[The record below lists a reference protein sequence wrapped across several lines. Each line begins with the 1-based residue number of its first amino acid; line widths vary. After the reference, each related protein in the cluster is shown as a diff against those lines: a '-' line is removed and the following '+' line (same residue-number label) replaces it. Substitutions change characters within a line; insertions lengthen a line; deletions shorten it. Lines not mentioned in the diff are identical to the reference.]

1 MSLFRRALTTAAFAA
16 GFALLAPVPAAF
28 AQLAA
33 PLANNLNC
41 SDFKYQEDAQAIY
54 DANPADPNHLDGDDK
69 DGIVCESLPHRGA
82 STTPTTS
89 KPAPATTTAA
99 AAVPAKKPSTG
110 HQVKVKPVGG
120 VATGGGEPD
129 ADPNPLLLVLG
140 ALTGASASG
149 GMVLYLRRRTS

>member
-1 MSLFRRALTTAAFAA
+1 MATFAA

-28 AQLAA
+28 AQLAT

-41 SDFKYQEDAQAIY
+41 PDFKYQEDAQAVL
-54 DANPADPNHLDGDDK
+54 DADPTDPNKLDQDH
-69 DGIVCESLPHRGA
+69 DGIACESLPHRGGPA
-82 STTPTTS
+82 STPASTS
-89 KPAPATTTAA
+89 KPAPATTTTSAA
-99 AAVPAKKPSTG
+99 AAPAKKPSTG

-129 ADPNPLLLVLG
+129 PEPNPLLLVLG

>member
-1 MSLFRRALTTAAFAA
+1 MFRRALTMATFAA
-16 GFALLAPVPAAF
+16 GFAFLAPVPAAF
-28 AQLAA
+28 AQLAT

-41 SDFKYQEDAQAIY
+41 SDFKYQEEAQAVLNA
-54 DANPADPNHLDGDDK
+54 DPADPNKLDQNH
-69 DGIVCESLPHRGA
+69 DGIACESLPHRGGPA
-82 STTPTTS
+82 PTTPTTS
-89 KPAPATTTAA
+89 KPAPATTTPAA
-99 AAVPAKKPSTG
+99 PAKKPSTG

-129 ADPNPLLLVLG
+129 SEPNPLLLVLG